1 MAPSK
6 RESDLHRFYE
16 LLGRLREKTGFRRLE
31 TARLE
36 DGWPLKGVYF
46 FFEEGEAR
54 EDGGSLRVVR
64 VGTHAINGNSGTTLW
79 NRLSQHQGTIGGA
92 NPGGGN
98 HRGSVFRDHVGRAM
112 IAREDFVCPTWTHA
126 HGTPEER
133 EAEWPAE
140 CRVSEHIRPMPFL
153 WLSVPGAPG
162 PGCPR
167 SLIERNSIALLSNS
181 GKTEKLDP
189 PSKTWLGNHSPHPA
203 IRGSGLWNVNHVD
216 EGYDPS
222 FLDILE
228 RLVEDVT
235 GSERPSPSE
244 ARAPRVFTVSRQAPG
259 SFPEKAISSR
269 KIAGEAMPADP
280 GTLILIPCCA
290 RKILGGN
297 RLAGTFPEFFAD
309 LSPQVRQQVLSA
321 RFGILEAMQRE
332 LGEKGIEKGPD
343 FGGTSMAGKYRPAWE
358 RYAGNLYSAVGDRKR
373 LSKAGK
379 REDGTAVLILSALY
393 GPLEPDSPIQD
404 YDLRM
409 DQPLFA
415 PGRQGLSVKPEK
427 AWKAVLPGFLRE
439 WMRRNGKSRML
450 LLLASH
456 YLKAVGPAIEKG
468 LSEGWISEA
477 FSCSVLDGNSYTT
490 PHTHGL
496 VLKDFVTEGKT
507 EQAGVEWIRM
517 TKQ

>member
-1 MAPSK
+1 VAPSK
-6 RESDLHRFYE
+6 WEIDLHRFYE
-16 LLGRLREKTGFRRLE
+16 LLGRLRERLGFRRLE

-46 FFEEGEAR
+46 FFEQGEFR
-54 EDGGSLRVVR
+54 EDGKSLRVVR
-64 VGTHAINGNSGTTLW
+64 VGTHAINGQSKTTLW

-112 IAREDFVCPTWTHA
+112 IARGDFACPTWAESHVA
-126 HGTPEER
+126 PEAR
-133 EAEWPAE
+133 EAEREAE

-167 SLIERNSIALLSNS
+167 SYIERNSIALLSNM
-181 GKTEKLDP
+181 GKADKLDP
-189 PSKTWLGNHSPHPA
+189 QSENWLGNYSPKPE
-203 IRGSGLWNVNHVD
+203 ILGSGLWNVNHVE

-222 FLDILE
+222 FLDTFE
-228 RLVEDVT
+228 RLVEDFI
-235 GSERPSPSE
+235 GSEKPSLSE
-244 ARAPRVFTVSRQAPG
+244 VRAPRVFTLSRQAPG

-269 KIAGEAMPADP
+269 KIAGEAMSADS

-290 RKILGGN
+290 RKLPGGT
-297 RLAGTFPEFFAD
+297 RLAAPFPEPFPK
-309 LSPQVRQQVLSA
+309 LPPEVRQQVVTA
-321 RFGILEAMQRE
+321 RSGLLDAMREELAEQR
-332 LGEKGIEKGPD
+332 IEKGPD
-343 FGGTSMAGKYRPAWE
+343 FGGSSMAGKYRPAWE
-358 RYAGNLYSAVGDRKR
+358 RYAGNLYSALKDRKR

-379 REDGTAVLILSALY
+379 EENGAEVLILSALY

-409 DQPLFA
+409 DQPLSA
-415 PGRQGLSVKPEK
+415 PSRPSLSAKPEK
-427 AWKAVLPGFLRE
+427 AWKTILPGFLRE
-439 WMRRNGKSRML
+439 WMRRNGKSRIL

-477 FSCSVLDGNSYTT
+477 FSCSVLDGNSYST

-496 VLKDFVTEGKT
+496 VLKDLLTAGKT
-507 EQAGVEWIRM
+507 EQTGVEWIRM
-517 TKQ
+517 TAR

>member
-46 FFEEGEAR
+46 FFEKGETR

-64 VGTHAINGNSGTTLW
+64 VGTHAINGQSQTTLW

-98 HRGSVFRDHVGRAM
+98 HRGSIFRDHVGRAL
-112 IAREDFVCPTWTHA
+112 ISREDFVCPTWTHA
-126 HGTPEER
+126 HATPEER
-133 EAEWPAE
+133 EAEWPVE
-140 CRVSEHIRPMPFL
+140 CRVSQHIRPMPFL

-167 SLIERNSIALLSNS
+167 AYIERNSIALLSNRD
-181 GKTEKLDP
+181 KTEKLDP
-189 PSKTWLGNHSPHPA
+189 PSEKWLGNHSPNPA
-203 IRGSGLWNVNHVD
+203 ILGSGLWNVNHVE

-222 FLDILE
+222 FLDTFE
-228 RLVEDVT
+228 RLVEDFI
-235 GSERPSPSE
+235 GSEKPSLSE
-244 ARAPRVFTVSRQAPG
+244 IRAPRVFTVSCRAPVE
-259 SFPEKAISSR
+259 FPEKATSSR
-269 KIAGEAMPADP
+269 KIAGEVMSADSR
-280 GTLILIPCCA
+280 TLILVPCCA
-290 RKILGGN
+290 RKIPGGN
-297 RLAGTFPEFFAD
+297 RLAGTFPEIFAD
-309 LSPQVRQQVLSA
+309 LSPQVRQQVLST
-321 RFGILEAMQRE
+321 RGGILEAMQRE

-343 FGGTSMAGKYRPAWE
+343 FGGTSMAGKYHPAWE
-358 RYAGNLYSAVGDRKR
+358 RYAGNLYSALGDRKL
-373 LSKAGK
+373 LSTAGK
-379 REDGTAVLILSALY
+379 RADGPGILILSALY

-415 PGRQGLSVKPEK
+415 PGRPGLSVKPEK
-427 AWKAVLPGFLRE
+427 AWKSVLPGFLRE

-456 YLKAVGPAIEKG
+456 YLKAVGPAVETG
-468 LSEGWISEA
+468 LAEGWISES
-477 FSCSVLDGNSYTT
+477 FSCSVIDGNSYST

-507 EQAGVEWIRM
+507 DQAGVEWVRM
-517 TKQ
+517 GRQ

>member
-1 MAPSK
+1 MPPSK
-6 RESDLHRFYE
+6 REIDLHRFYE

-46 FFEEGEAR
+46 FFEEGEIR
-54 EDGGSLRVVR
+54 EGSEELRVAR
-64 VGTHAINGNSGTTLW
+64 VGTHAINGQSQTTLW

-112 IAREDFVCPTWTHA
+112 IAHGDFVCPTWTHA
-126 HGTPEER
+126 HATPEER
-133 EAEWPAE
+133 EAEREAE
-140 CRVSEHIRPMPFL
+140 CRVSQHIRPMPFL

-162 PGCPR
+162 PDCPR
-167 SLIERNSIALLSNS
+167 SYIERNSIALLSNM
-181 GKTEKLDP
+181 GEREKLDP
-189 PSKTWLGNHSPHPA
+189 RSKTWLGNHSPHPA
-203 IRGSGLWNVNHVD
+203 IQGSGLWNVNHVD

-222 FLDILE
+222 FLDTFE
-228 RLVEDVT
+228 RLVGEFT

-244 ARAPRVFTVSRQAPG
+244 VRAPRVFTVSRPIQVPVARKAP
-259 SFPEKAISSR
+259 ST
-269 KIAGEAMPADP
+269 GEIQGKSMSADP

-290 RKILGGN
+290 RKMPGGN
-297 RLAGTFPEFFAD
+297 RLAGTFPEFFTD
-309 LSPQVRQQVLSA
+309 LPPQVRQQVLAA

-332 LGEKGIEKGPD
+332 LGEKGIEKGRD
-343 FGGTSMAGKYRPAWE
+343 FGGSSMAGKYRPAWE

-379 REDGTAVLILSALY
+379 REDGTEVLILSALY

-409 DQPLFA
+409 DQPLYA
-415 PGRQGLSVKPEK
+415 PGRPGLSVKPEK
-427 AWKAVLPGFLRE
+427 SWKAILPGFLRE
-439 WMRRNGKSRML
+439 WMRRNGKSRIL

-456 YLKAVGPAIEKG
+456 YLKAAGPAVETG
-468 LSEGWISEA
+468 LLEGWISEA
-477 FSCSVLDGNSYTT
+477 FSCSVIDGNSYST

-496 VLKDFVTEGKT
+496 VLKDLLTVGKT
-507 EQAGVEWIRM
+507 EQTGVEWIRI
-517 TKQ
+517 TAR